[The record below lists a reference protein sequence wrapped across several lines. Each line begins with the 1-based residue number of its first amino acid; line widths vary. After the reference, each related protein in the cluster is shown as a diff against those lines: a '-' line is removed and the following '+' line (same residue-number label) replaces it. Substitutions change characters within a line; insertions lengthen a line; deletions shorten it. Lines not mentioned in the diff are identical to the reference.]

1 MSRGLTLRYI
11 AGEDIELGHTV
22 AISIADGKVYRARP
36 VGCHLLGNAV
46 ERIREG
52 KRIAVTDG
60 EAREDD
66 ASEGDKAWADAVL
79 HGTGYTIGWNRIPID
94 KVIDMTKEMP
104 VYISHKKVRA
114 LEIRSIGAYRA
125 SATDKDGLEREIV
138 FADPGFPRIWV
149 PSNMFVRYT
158 PMPGDYYVV
167 YEDGYASFS
176 PRKAF
181 LEGYIQ
187 ARPESML
194 MEQLV
199 ELSEFAGIEPPPS
212 LIEQVGRIAREAYVT
227 INSLKHQL
235 ETKDREKADPDQ
247 S

>member
-1 MSRGLTLRYI
+1 M
-11 AGEDIELGHTV
+11 
-22 AISIADGKVYRARP
+22 
-36 VGCHLLGNAV
+36 N
-46 ERIREG
+46 
-52 KRIAVTDG
+52 
-60 EAREDD
+60 EA
-66 ASEGDKAWADAVL
+66 DKAWVDAVL
-79 HGTGYTIGWNRIPID
+79 YGNGYTIGWSRIPID

-149 PSNMFVRYT
+149 PSDMFVRYT
-158 PMPGDYYVV
+158 PMPGDYYVL

-181 LEGYIQ
+181 LDGYVLASEGT
-187 ARPESML
+187 ML
-194 MEQLV
+194 MERLNDLATTPAGTLP
-199 ELSEFAGIEPPPS
+199 EKMPEWLSGVDWSQQIAR
-212 LIEQVGRIAREAYVT
+212 VAREAYVT